1 MRKISAP
8 KAKRLPSGSWFC
20 RVTAQ
25 GDSKCFT
32 GAVKSEVEA
41 QALEYKITHQARPL
55 AARTVGDAV
64 ERYIRSREKVLSPA
78 TIRGYEQIK
87 RNYFL
92 KLQGIPLKSL
102 TRADCQAAIA
112 DETDAHSAKSICNAW
127 GLFSPALIAAGCEDF
142 PVRLPQKVAADT
154 PWLDPEQLPVFLE
167 AIKGHKVELAAL
179 LALHSLRRSEILD
192 LTWDDVEFVADGDQI
207 RARVLVRGSA
217 VVDKDQQLV
226 HKRTNKNASSA
237 RAVDVWLPR
246 LVELLQQQRQADGY
260 LVQCDPNTLYYWIN
274 KICEGAGLPKV
285 GVHGLRRS
293 FASLAYH
300 QGLSERVT
308 AQVGGWSDLATMH
321 KHYVKVAERD
331 AAQAVDALR
340 SFAAGL

>member
-8 KAKRLPSGSWFC
+8 KAKRLPSGSWMC

-32 GAVKSEVEA
+32 GPVKSEVEA

-127 GLFSPALIAAGCEDF
+127 GLFSPALIAAGFEDF
-142 PVRLPQKVAADT
+142 PVRLPQKVVADT
-154 PWLDPEQLPVFLE
+154 PWLDPEQLPVFLD
-167 AIKGHKVELAAL
+167 AVKGHRMEAYAL
-179 LALHSLRRSEILD
+179 LALHSLRNSEILD
-192 LTWDDVEFVADGDQI
+192 LTWGDVDLQRGLI
-207 RARVLVRGSA
+207 YVRGAA
-217 VVDKDQQLV
+217 VPDKNGQLV
-226 HKRTNKNASSA
+226 HKAANKNTRSR
-237 RAVDVWLPR
+237 RAVEIWLPR
-246 LVELLQQQRQADGY
+246 LTLLLQEQHKADGY
-260 LVQCDPNTLYYWIN
+260 VCPFGERAAYFAIN
-274 KICEGAGLPKV
+274 RICKKAGLPEV

-293 FASLAYH
+293 FASLCYH
-300 QGLSERVT
+300 LGVPERV
-308 AQVGGWSDLATMH
+308 AMQQGGWADAATMH
-321 KHYVKVAERD
+321 KHYVKIAERD
-331 AAQAVDALR
+331 QQAAVESLR
-340 SFAAGL
+340 TFASGL